1 MYFQTHLTLGIQRFG
16 EFFKLWQRF
25 RGEPPNIFCFLLFMI
40 YLMLMLITKSCRLF
54 VTPGTIARQAPLSM
68 EFSRHEYQSVLP
80 FSPLGDLPNPGIKP
94 KSPASAGGFFTTQ
107 LPGNLMIYIYGLLEF
122 HYNTCYY
129 YSDFNVIILFLNL
142 LFIKNNKKNVKNLV
156 GLQDLCQRF
165 LQIDTFC

>member
-1 MYFQTHLTLGIQRFG
+1 MGQTAAPSAPADPTSDVQMPSVKKICGGFKRFVV
-16 EFFKLWQRF
+16 E
-25 RGEPPNIFCFLLFMI
+25 LLS
-40 YLMLMLITKSCRLF
+40 YVRLF
-54 VTPGTIARQAPLSM
+54 ATPWTMAHQALLSIG
-68 EFSRHEYQSVLP
+68 FSRQEYWSGLP
-80 FSPLGDLPNPGIKP
+80 FPSPGHLPDPGIKP

>member
-1 MYFQTHLTLGIQRFG
+1 M
-16 EFFKLWQRF
+16 
-25 RGEPPNIFCFLLFMI
+25 
-40 YLMLMLITKSCRLF
+40 
-54 VTPGTIARQAPLSM
+54 
-68 EFSRHEYQSVLP
+68 LP